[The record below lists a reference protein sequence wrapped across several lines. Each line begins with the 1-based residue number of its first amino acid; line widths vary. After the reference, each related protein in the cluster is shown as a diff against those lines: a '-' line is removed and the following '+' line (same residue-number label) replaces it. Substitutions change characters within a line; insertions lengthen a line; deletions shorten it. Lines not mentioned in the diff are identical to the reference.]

1 MKKIFEINYKL
12 RYAETEDWRQE
23 YLKASSKKQALKDF
37 AKRMKISTRQ
47 FSRFED
53 WCWKE
58 GVWMASFKNIK
69 QVKEKRC
76 PHCCGKGIIHI

>member
-1 MKKIFEINYKL
+1 MKKTFEINYKL
-12 RYAETEDWRQE
+12 RYAETEDRGQE
-23 YLKASSKKQALKDF
+23 YLKAADKKQALKIF
-37 AKRMKISTRQ
+37 AKRMKISTKQ

-69 QVKEKRC
+69 QVKEKQCR
-76 PHCCGKGIIHI
+76 HCCGKGIVYV